1 MPLSIVKNS
10 SPMLRSPMPA
20 CFYEG
25 SVILDNVS
33 GDQNRA
39 SAVSEN
45 PNGNGLEVTATP
57 LILCVDDE
65 AIGLQI
71 RKVVLERAGYRVV
84 TALNGTTGLGLFAEY
99 PVDAVI
105 LDYSMPDMNGDQVA
119 HQMRRSR
126 ATVPILLLSA
136 YVNLPPEVTAS
147 VDFILTKGA
156 GPVILI
162 EKVQEM
168 LASSRPATED
178 SH

>member
-1 MPLSIVKNS
+1 
-10 SPMLRSPMPA
+10 
-20 CFYEG
+20 
-25 SVILDNVS
+25 
-33 GDQNRA
+33 
-39 SAVSEN
+39 
-45 PNGNGLEVTATP
+45 VTATP

-71 RKVVLERAGYRVV
+71 RKVVLEQAGYRVV
-84 TALNGTTGLGLFAEY
+84 TALNGTTGLGLFTEY

-105 LDYSMPDMNGDQVA
+105 LDYSMPDMTGDQVA
-119 HQMRRSR
+119 LEMRKSR
-126 ATVPILLLSA
+126 AAVPILLLSA

-147 VDFILTKGA
+147 VDFTLTKGD

-178 SH
+178 TR